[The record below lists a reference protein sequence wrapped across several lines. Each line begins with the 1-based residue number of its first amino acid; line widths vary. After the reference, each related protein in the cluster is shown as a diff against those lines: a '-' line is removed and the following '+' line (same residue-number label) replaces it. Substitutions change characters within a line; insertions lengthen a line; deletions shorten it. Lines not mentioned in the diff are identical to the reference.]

1 MVRISQG
8 RQWIGNIGNNAP
20 RGSAVNKNSPDKAT
34 SRTIAPVVPFD
45 KLTNLLTSFTY
56 LRSSHRALVQT
67 LHGSIHELRELRR
80 SLQTRHPKNFAPRAS
95 DPRASDAR
103 EIELARR
110 FGLTRREIQV
120 ATLLA
125 QGRSNQAIAREL
137 KISAHTARHH
147 TQRVLSKLQVH
158 SRGEA
163 GAKIRG

>member
-1 MVRISQG
+1 
-8 RQWIGNIGNNAP
+8 
-20 RGSAVNKNSPDKAT
+20 VNKNSPDKAT

-45 KLTNLLTSFTY
+45 KLTNLLTSFSY

-80 SLQTRHPKNFAPRAS
+80 SLQTRHPKNVVPRAS
-95 DPRASDAR
+95 DTRDSK
-103 EIELARR
+103 LARQ

-120 ATLLA
+120 ATFLA

-137 KISAHTARHH
+137 RISAHTARHH

>member
-1 MVRISQG
+1 MDYRSRFVV
-8 RQWIGNIGNNAP
+8 NN
-20 RGSAVNKNSPDKAT
+20 NSPDSGT

-45 KLTNLLTSFTY
+45 KLTNLLTSFSY

-67 LHGSIHELRELRR
+67 LHGSIHELRELRTN
-80 SLQTRHPKNFAPRAS
+80 LQKRHPKNLIRS
-95 DPRASDAR
+95 VTDTR
-103 EIELARR
+103 EGELARR
-110 FGLTRREIQV
+110 FGLTRREVQV
-120 ATLLA
+120 AALLA

-163 GAKIRG
+163 GAKIRSYQNFSSQVIA

>member
-1 MVRISQG
+1 V
-8 RQWIGNIGNNAP
+8 NN
-20 RGSAVNKNSPDKAT
+20 NSPEIGT

-45 KLTNLLTSFTY
+45 KLTNLMTSFSY
-56 LRSSHRALVQT
+56 LRSSQRALVQT
-67 LHGSIHELRELRR
+67 LRGSIHELRELRR
-80 SLQTRHPKNFAPRAS
+80 NFQKPHPPNLIHGVT
-95 DPRASDAR
+95 DAR
-103 EIELARR
+103 EGELARR
-110 FGLTRREIQV
+110 FGLTRREVQV